1 MNIINLC
8 PDIIK
13 IPKSV
18 ETHVNNL
25 TVCRELPKDYTNIK
39 KICYISSIQHVDLKI
54 DNFNLYTVEKLYD
67 HELWMY
73 FYIHNDHIDDLTFI
87 ICGYV
92 SNVCNIN
99 RVVCFSYG
107 KFIQSTSDKHTEVD
121 MEFIRHAQSQGYRF
135 QRNMYSQMYNIY
147 RVLSEVNTEFCIK
160 HRSDEY
166 YIDMAEYISIMKNSN
181 KLITNNL
188 FFSGTDYYISDHL
201 FGTNT
206 IMFKKMINNLKDIL
220 ENKKIIDDHYYF
232 HTEKVFGI
240 SYIIDRYTLNEI
252 NTKCKEITMNNFD
265 IYACDRFTDYLIT
278 TMNSGGIAKLIPG
291 KYSSQRGR
299 QQQNIY
305 MHKFRVYIKKNTG
318 YTDTQPEGTADDIVN
333 KVKSTI
339 MVINKMEDI
348 VW

>member
-8 PDIIK
+8 TDIIK

-18 ETHVNNL
+18 ETYTDNL
-25 TVCRELPKDYTNIK
+25 IVCNELPKDYTNIK
-39 KICYISSIQHVDLKI
+39 KICYISSIKDEQLKI
-54 DNFNLYTVEKLYD
+54 DNFNLYIIEKLYD

-73 FYIHNDHIDDLTFI
+73 FFIHNDHIDDLTFI

-92 SNVCNIN
+92 SNICNIN
-99 RVVCFSYG
+99 RVICFSYG

-121 MEFIRHAQSQGYRF
+121 MEFIRNAQSKGYRF

-147 RVLSEVNTEFCIK
+147 RVLSQVDTEFCIK
-160 HRSDEY
+160 NRSDEY
-166 YIDMAEYISIMKNSN
+166 YIDMSEYIYLVKNSN

-188 FFSGTDYYISDHL
+188 FFYGTDYYISDHL
-201 FGTNT
+201 FGSNT

-220 ENKKIIDDHYYF
+220 ENKKIIDEHYYF
-232 HTEKVFGI
+232 HTEKVFGL

-252 NTKCKEITMNNFD
+252 NTNCKEIIINNFD
-265 IYACDRFTDYLIT
+265 VYSCNRFTDYLIT
-278 TMNSGGIAKLIPG
+278 TMNAGGTAKLIPG

-318 YTDTQPEGTADDIVN
+318 YTDTQPEGTADEIVN

-339 MVINKMEDI
+339 MIINKMEDI
-348 VW
+348 KW

>member
-8 PDIIK
+8 TDIIK

-18 ETHVNNL
+18 ETHTDNL
-25 TVCRELPKDYTNIK
+25 IVCNELPKDYTNIK
-39 KICYISSIQHVDLKI
+39 KICYISSIKDEQLKI
-54 DNFNLYTVEKLYD
+54 DNFNLYTIEKLYD

-73 FYIHNDHIDDLTFI
+73 FFIHNDHIDDLTFI

-92 SNVCNIN
+92 SNICNIN
-99 RVVCFSYG
+99 RVICFSYG

-121 MEFIRHAQSQGYRF
+121 MEFIRNAQSKGYRF

-147 RVLSEVNTEFCIK
+147 RVLSQVDTEFCIK
-160 HRSDEY
+160 NRSDEY
-166 YIDMAEYISIMKNSN
+166 YIDMSEYIYLVKNSN

-188 FFSGTDYYISDHL
+188 FFYGTDYYISDHL
-201 FGTNT
+201 FGSNT

-220 ENKKIIDDHYYF
+220 ENKKIIDEHYYF
-232 HTEKVFGI
+232 HTEKVFGL

-252 NTKCKEITMNNFD
+252 NTNCKEIIINNFD
-265 IYACDRFTDYLIT
+265 VYSCNRFTDYLIT
-278 TMNSGGIAKLIPG
+278 TMNAGGTAKLIPG

-318 YTDTQPEGTADDIVN
+318 YTDTQPEGTADEIVN

-339 MVINKMEDI
+339 MIINKMEDI
-348 VW
+348 KW